1 MISTSPEENA
11 DPAIPPGVRTRVSR
25 HHPSPGMQAS
35 VLALNRSWLAVH
47 VLSVPRAFCLLFKGH
62 AEVVSD
68 DDGSWQTYDFD
79 AWRELSELK
88 STMGEPPD
96 DESDWISAVNFDIQ
110 VPRIIRLTAYN
121 RVPSRTIRFNRRN
134 IFLRDDHRCQYCG
147 KRFALKRL
155 SLDHVLPRSRGG
167 GDSWENLVCA
177 CVTCNVRKG
186 GRTPREAGMRLL
198 SQPVRPRQSPLISR
212 HLLQRKYGCWR
223 QFLPAAPEAEPHR
236 ARRAGVH

>member
-1 MISTSPEENA
+1 MISTSPQENA
-11 DPAIPPGVRTRVSR
+11 DPAIMSGVRTRTR
-25 HHPSPGMQAS
+25 RRQPSTAMQAS
-35 VLALNRSWLAVH
+35 VLALNRNWLAVH

-62 AEVVSD
+62 AEVVSVE
-68 DDGSWQTYDFD
+68 DGLYQTYDFE

-88 STMGEPPD
+88 ASLGEPVEED
-96 DESDWISAVNFDIQ
+96 SDWISAVSFDIQ
-110 VPRIIRLTAYN
+110 VPRIVRLTAYD
-121 RVPSRTIRFNRRN
+121 RIPTRTIKFNRRN

-147 KRFALKRL
+147 KRFSMKRL

-198 SQPVRPRQSPLISR
+198 TQPVRPRQSPLISR

-223 QFLPAAPEAEPHR
+223 QFLPAATPQESR
-236 ARRAGVH
+236 SGRLVGVH